1 MKTLNITISDLE
13 YNQFGISSEKL
24 SFSEFLD
31 IVNKE
36 VTKQALT
43 KCVQL
48 AERYNLSKI
57 SMEEI
62 SEEVKVVRNEK
73 DNPRY

>member
-13 YNQFGISSEKL
+13 YNQFGIQSDKL
-24 SFSEFLD
+24 SFSEFMD

-48 AERYNLSKI
+48 AERYNLSKL
-57 SMEEI
+57 SMDEI
-62 SEEVKVVRNEK
+62 TEEVKSVRNAK
-73 DNPRY
+73 GNH

>member
-1 MKTLNITISDLE
+1 MKTLNITISDSE
-13 YNQFGISSEKL
+13 YNQFGISSDKL

-31 IVNKE
+31 IVNRE

-48 AERYNLSKI
+48 SERYNLSKL

-62 SEEVKVVRNEK
+62 SDEVKALRNAK
-73 DNPRY
+73 GNY

>member
-1 MKTLNITISDLE
+1 MKTLSISISDLE
-13 YNQFGISSEKL
+13 YNQFGINGEKL

-48 AERYNLSKI
+48 SERYNLSKMSI
-57 SMEEI
+57 EEI
-62 SEEVKVVRNEK
+62 SEEVKAVRNEK
-73 DNPRY
+73 GNH

>member
-13 YNQFGISSEKL
+13 YNQLGIRSDKL
-24 SFSEFLD
+24 SFSEFVD

-48 AERYNLSKI
+48 AERYNLSKL
-57 SMEEI
+57 SMDEI
-62 SEEVKVVRNEK
+62 TEEVKSVRNAK
-73 DNPRY
+73 GNH

>member
-13 YNQFGISSEKL
+13 YNQLGIRSDKL
-24 SFSEFLD
+24 SFSEFVD

-36 VTKQALT
+36 VTKQALN

-48 AERYNLSKI
+48 AERYNLSKL
-57 SMEEI
+57 SMDEI
-62 SEEVKVVRNEK
+62 TEEVKSVRNAK
-73 DNPRY
+73 GNH

>member
-13 YNQFGISSEKL
+13 YNQFGIRSDKL
-24 SFSEFLD
+24 SFSEFMD

-48 AERYNLSKI
+48 AERYNLSKL
-57 SMEEI
+57 SMDEI
-62 SEEVKVVRNEK
+62 TEEVKSVRNAK
-73 DNPRY
+73 GNH